1 MLNLSNVVSRIKFK
15 LGIVNMALPF
25 DNIDK
30 MIVDIIQEFTVPVF
44 SLYVPDRKISTVNA
58 KEQFKEL
65 EHQTSHTT
73 YLLPDFKDPK
83 LLYIN
88 DIYNNEDAL
97 TNLGYYAGSVPMAM
111 TETSLT
117 GQMMLSNITMNMI
130 NAAVPKLTF
139 DFIQPRTLKIYNAF
153 WTNVF
158 TIDWGFEH
166 SKSLNSI
173 PDDALNSFLKL
184 ALLDVK
190 ENLYPTVAQF
200 QEQSTVYGTL
210 RLPIDGWANAES
222 ERTELL
228 NQWDETYH
236 LDMVPFYYG

>member
-25 DNIDK
+25 DNVDK
-30 MIVDIIQEFTVPVF
+30 MIVDILEEFTVPVF
-44 SLYVPDRKISTVNA
+44 SLYCPDRKINTVDVN
-58 KEQFKEL
+58 QCFKKL
-65 EHQTSHTT
+65 ETRTSYTK
-73 YLLPDFKDPK
+73 YLIPDFKDPK

-111 TETSLT
+111 TETSLL
-117 GQMMLSNITMNMI
+117 GQMMLGNISMNMI

-139 DFIQPRTLKIYNAF
+139 TFEQPRTLKIYNAF

-158 TIDWGFEH
+158 TIDWSFEH
-166 SKSLNSI
+166 SKSLNTI

-184 ALLDVK
+184 ALLDIK
-190 ENLYPTVAQF
+190 ENLYPTLAQF

-210 RLPIDGWANAES
+210 RLPLDSWSNAEA

-228 NQWDETYH
+228 NQWDDVYH
-236 LDMVPFYYG
+236 LDGVPFYYG